1 MMLMDKDNSILL
13 VIDVQENLTPV
24 QESPREVI
32 NGCSTLLEVA
42 EELKIPYIVAE
53 QDHKIFGKTMLDL
66 RKIIKTDNSYYEKN
80 TFSCY
85 KNAAIK
91 KAVAASKRKQLI
103 IAGLETHLCVLQ
115 TAIDFHLAG
124 YEVFVVADSCSARS
138 NFQNSLGL
146 QRLTKNGIDIV
157 SREMVLF
164 EWMDKSGSSLF
175 SELWEHRL
183 R

>member
-1 MMLMDKDNSILL
+1 MLINQKDSLL
-13 VIDVQENLTPV
+13 LIIDVQENLTPV

-124 YEVFVVADSCSARS
+124 YAVFVVADSCSARS

>member
-1 MMLMDKDNSILL
+1 MLINQKDSLL
-13 VIDVQENLTPV
+13 LIIDVQENLTPV

-138 NFQNSLGL
+138 SFQNSLGL

-164 EWMDKSGSSLF
+164 EWMDKSGSNLF

>member
-1 MMLMDKDNSILL
+1 MLINQKDSLL
-13 VIDVQENLTPV
+13 LIIDVQENLTPV

>member
-1 MMLMDKDNSILL
+1 MLINQKDSLL
-13 VIDVQENLTPV
+13 LIIDVQENLTPV
-24 QESPREVI
+24 HESPREVI